1 MKQSKSLQ
9 YLLLGLVAIIW
20 GAISYQIWQYLKS
33 EDGGDLY
40 ASQQF
45 RPKLTEAS
53 RDTFS
58 LSLNYPD
65 PFTGQLS
72 ASKSGGQRS
81 SQSSRSSSR
90 ASVPQ
95 TSPTEPEPEVKLPA
109 PAVEYIGYS
118 INNNQVSRVRLRV
131 DGSSV
136 TYRLNEAKAGLA
148 VIAMQRDSVTI
159 NRSGEQFVFYRKE

>member
-20 GAISYQIWQYLKS
+20 GAISYQIWQYLKP
-33 EDGGDLY
+33 EDGDDLY
-40 ASQQF
+40 TGQQF
-45 RPKLTEAS
+45 NPKLKEAS

-72 ASKSGGQRS
+72 ANKYAGQRS
-81 SQSSRSSSR
+81 SQSSSSSSR
-90 ASVPQ
+90 ASTSQVPL
-95 TSPTEPEPEVKLPA
+95 TEPEPEVKLPA

-118 INNNQVSRVRLRV
+118 INNNQVSRVRLRI
-131 DGSSV
+131 DGTSV

-148 VIAMQRDSVTI
+148 VIAMGRDSVTVD
-159 NRSGEQFVFYRKE
+159 RSGEQFVFYRKE